1 LENGKKSTDVTRH
14 IKLYRFLFP
23 RTGFL
28 KWWDL
33 AVDYVE
39 SELSK
44 IKAVLGKEAF
54 FSVAVRLLFLVKII
68 GGAEDTKG

>member
-1 LENGKKSTDVTRH
+1 LENEKKSTGVTRH

-23 RTGFL
+23 RRGLL

-54 FSVAVRLLFLVKII
+54 FFCRGKTAVSCENHRWR
-68 GGAEDTKG
+68 

>member
-1 LENGKKSTDVTRH
+1 M
-14 IKLYRFLFP
+14 YRLLFP

-28 KWWDL
+28 KWCDL

-44 IKAVLGKEAF
+44 IKAVLRKEVF
-54 FSVAVRLLFLVKII
+54 FSVAVRLRFLVKII
-68 GGAEDTKG
+68 GGAEDAKG